1 LGYNLLYAVV
11 DLKHFQNR
19 IFLLERSFMPTVLQI
34 DGFKVRILTNDH
46 EPAHLHVVRA
56 GGEAKIRLGLKG
68 EAPALLQISKGMT
81 DREAAKAYG
90 IVTRHNEELI
100 QKWSE
105 IHGQ

>member
-1 LGYNLLYAVV
+1 
-11 DLKHFQNR
+11 
-19 IFLLERSFMPTVLQI
+19 MPTVLQI

-46 EPAHLHVVRA
+46 EPAHVHVVRA

-68 EAPALLQISKGMT
+68 EAPELLRISKGMT

-90 IVTRHNEELI
+90 IVIEHNEELI